1 MAKAYQIPSEY
12 PKTPSTGLGL
22 GVGRKNLSM
31 MHDTPHIDRP
41 KMPKVEAG
49 VHYVMPHIAHSPNSY
64 GRK

>member
-1 MAKAYQIPSEY
+1 
-12 PKTPSTGLGL
+12 
-22 GVGRKNLSM
+22 